1 MRYDMHTHSKY
12 SPDSMLEPRA
22 IVKRGRKRGLAGVAV
37 TDHNTI
43 KGGLEAKRYETE
55 DFKVIVGSEIM
66 TDRGEIIGLFL
77 NEEVEPKELEVVTEE
92 IREQGGIVVVPHPFD
107 RIRPGLQPTDED
119 AKFFDCI
126 EGFNSRCLFQSYNK
140 RAVEFAS
147 RHKLPVTAGSDAHFG
162 WEIGNAFI
170 RANADTRSEE
180 ELRRDILKNNGI
192 EYEGRLSNP
201 LNQCLSKV
209 LKIWRRV
216 GYNYM

>member
-1 MRYDMHTHSKY
+1 MRYDMHSHSKY
-12 SPDSMLEPRA
+12 SPDSILEPRA

-192 EYEGRLSNP
+192 EYQGRLSNP

-209 LKIWRRV
+209 LKIRRRV
-216 GYNYM
+216 CYNYM

>member
-1 MRYDMHTHSKY
+1 MRYDLHTHSKY

-22 IVKRGRKRGLAGVAV
+22 IVKHGRKRGLAGVAV

-77 NEEVEPKELEVVTEE
+77 NAEVEPGEFEAVIEGIK
-92 IREQGGIVVVPHPFD
+92 EQGGIVVVPHPFD

-126 EGFNSRCLFQSYNK
+126 EGFNSRCLFQSYNE

-170 RANADTRSEE
+170 RANAASEE
-180 ELRRDILKNNGI
+180 ELKRDILDNEI
-192 EYEGRLSNP
+192 EYGGRLSNP

-209 LKIWRRV
+209 LKTWRKV
-216 GYNYM
+216 MLP